1 MLLITK
7 LSEVTAMSKLF
18 RPLKAGLI
26 YLIVTLVGW
35 LLLTIGN
42 VAIAQP
48 SSNAAT
54 PIDADTSTL
63 IHPELDPDNI
73 PSTKVSQF
81 VHAYLQVVAL
91 IDRREGELQ
100 GAETESESIQIER
113 EIEAAALAMIE
124 QAGLTRQEYLQLL
137 GLANTDPEFGER
149 VALQVQE
156 AAR

>member
-1 MLLITK
+1 MLNLLHKVKVGVLYLLVTVFGWFL
-7 LSEVTAMSKLF
+7 LSFGS
-18 RPLKAGLI
+18 
-26 YLIVTLVGW
+26 
-35 LLLTIGN
+35 

-48 SSNAAT
+48 SS
-54 PIDADTSTL
+54 IDSPPPDIESTTL

-100 GAETESESIQIER
+100 GAETESESVQIEK
-113 EIEAAALAMIE
+113 EIEAEALAMIE

-156 AAR
+156 ATR